1 MAPAKEELP
10 LDEEGRRIGYEC
22 KAVAM
27 NWPLVDI
34 DEANGAL
41 HLLEQPPPPGAED
54 DARGLHDPAEQVR
67 SRWRLARTSTP
78 CARPTSAS
86 PTGARL
92 CCGSS

>member
-1 MAPAKEELP
+1 MAPAKEELA

-41 HLLEQPPPPGAED
+41 HLLEPPFLLVLRMMSAV
-54 DARGLHDPAEQVR
+54 LHDPH
-67 SRWRLARTSTP
+67 
-78 CARPTSAS
+78 
-86 PTGARL
+86 
-92 CCGSS
+92 

>member
-1 MAPAKEELP
+1 MAPAKEELA

-41 HLLEQPPPPGAED
+41 LALHLPEPP
-54 DARGLHDPAEQVR
+54 
-67 SRWRLARTSTP
+67 SF
-78 CARPTSAS
+78 
-86 PTGARL
+86 
-92 CCGSS
+92 